1 VSRSNWKRLTEG
13 CNYLPSRFISVE
25 NPDHGVLQRSSGPKP
40 KVPVLSYLGIGSGD
54 APNPTGVAAVLFKQ
68 LMRQGR
74 AGQARGGRNPFG
86 VGHSPPLPQGSRVR
100 QPWAGGRIPF
110 GET

>member
-1 VSRSNWKRLTEG
+1 MVYSKGVPAQSPRLLYSAILG
-13 CNYLPSRFISVE
+13 SAAALP
-25 NPDHGVLQRSSGPKP
+25 
-40 KVPVLSYLGIGSGD
+40 
-54 APNPTGVAAVLFKQ
+54 PNPTGVAAVLFKQ

-110 GET
+110 GQT